1 MLGELSIVL
10 HTHMPYVEGY
20 GTWPFGEEWLW
31 EAIVTSYLPVL
42 DVLDERD
49 GGVTLSLT
57 PVLCDQLDAAGIDER
72 LYAFLDTVRPQTHRL
87 DIDSEPDPGVK
98 DELRRSAADYAAAT
112 QRLRDLGGCAGLLER
127 LGTHAGWTSSAT
139 HAILP
144 LLATDAGVRLQL
156 EAGIDAH
163 RARFGAWHGGFWL
176 PECAHATW
184 LDHLLEQA
192 GVHATCVDLTDVLGQ
207 GSPDQLRPLATETG
221 PLLAPIDRELIE
233 LAWSD
238 DGYPTAAAYR
248 NHHGFTTH
256 RHRAWANDGRPY
268 DRDRARAQARADG
281 AAFAARAR
289 ERLRDGGLAV
299 VALDTEF
306 LGHHWMEG
314 PQWLAAVLD
323 ECTRNGPP
331 IVALDDAIHRHD
343 PAPARELEPT
353 TWGAPR
359 TLHTW
364 SGPAVADIAWAARDA
379 ELRLVAGG
387 DRDRVAD
394 PGTVRELL
402 ALQSSDWA
410 FLVGHE
416 LAVDYGRQRARQH
429 AQALAAAPP
438 IAPPRNLATHA
449 RPAVLFT

>member
-1 MLGELSIVL
+1 LLGELSIVL

-42 DVLDERD
+42 DVLDDHE
-49 GGVTLSLT
+49 VTVTMSMT
-57 PVLCDQLDAAGIDER
+57 PVLCDQLEAPGIDGR
-72 LYAFLDTVRPQTHRL
+72 LYAFLETVRPRTHQL
-87 DIDSEPDPGVK
+87 DIDSETDPGVQA
-98 DELRRSAADYAAAT
+98 ELRRSAADYEAAT
-112 QRLRDLGGCAGLLER
+112 ARLREIGGCAGLLQR
-127 LGTHAGWTSSAT
+127 LGVHAAWTSSAT

-144 LLATDAGVRLQL
+144 LLATDTGVRLQL

-163 RARFGAWHGGFWL
+163 RARFGVWHGGFWL

-192 GVHATCVDLTDVLGQ
+192 GVHSTCVDLTDVLGR
-207 GSPDQLRPLATETG
+207 GSPDQLRPQATEAG

-233 LAWSD
+233 LVWSD
-238 DGYPTAAAYR
+238 GGYPTAAAYR

-268 DRDRARAQARADG
+268 DRERGAAQAREDG
-281 AAFAARAR
+281 AAFAARVR
-289 ERLRDGGLAV
+289 ERVRDGGLAV
-299 VALDTEF
+299 VALDTEL

-314 PQWLAAVLD
+314 PQWLAAVLED
-323 ECTRNGPP
+323 CARNGPEVLP
-331 IVALDDAIHRHD
+331 LDEAIVHHE
-343 PAPARELEPT
+343 PAPPRELPTT

-359 TLHTW
+359 TLATW
-364 SGPAVADIAWAARDA
+364 SGPAVADIAWTARDA
-379 ELRLVAGG
+379 ELRLVA
-387 DRDRVAD
+387 DHERAAD

-410 FLVGHE
+410 FLVGHD

-429 AQALAAAPP
+429 AAALTADPP
-438 IAPPRNLATHA
+438 IAPPRNLAAHA
-449 RPAVLFT
+449 RPAVLLT